1 MNQKIVYIARFIP
14 HYHVPLW
21 KELSK
26 KFRENDDTFYLLSV
40 KEPPKEGRTGVD
52 GKIIDNHYFYE
63 KDIEQYIGSFCLYW
77 QMGVLSILEEI
88 KPDKIIM
95 PGHVG
100 NATSWRICQKYDK
113 VLTWQCGYE
122 YHSAKI
128 KDFLQKKYLNSFIHH
143 LAYHTYA
150 KNFTMR
156 YGIPEKNITV
166 MHNTIDQGQ
175 LKLAPIEES
184 REFLKNN
191 YDISLDAKVL
201 LYVGTILKEKKL
213 DVLVDMIDYLDDTFT
228 LIIVGDGPYK
238 KELEKKESKNLVF
251 TGNQLEDKH
260 HFFISADI
268 FFMPGTGGLALNE
281 AMFYGNI
288 LFSALG
294 DGSAEDLVIEDFNG
308 KRIDNLD
315 AKALAKAVKEI
326 YENDKIKVFKENAI
340 QLKDK
345 FSFKEFTNTIVN
357 TVSNI

>member
-1 MNQKIVYIARFIP
+1 VNQKIVYIARFIP

-26 KFRENDDTFYLLSV
+26 KFKEKNDTFYLLSV
-40 KEPPKEGRTGVD
+40 QEPPKEGRTGVD

-77 QMGVLSILEEI
+77 QKGVLSILEEI

-100 NATSWRICQKYDK
+100 NATSWRVCKKYDK

-128 KDFLQKKYLNSFIHH
+128 KDFLQKKYLNSFVHH

-156 YGIPEKNITV
+156 YGIAEEDITV
-166 MHNTIDQGQ
+166 MHNTIDQSQ
-175 LKLAPIEES
+175 LKIAPIEES
-184 REFLKNN
+184 RLFLKNN
-191 YDISLDAKVL
+191 YDVSLDAKVL

-213 DVLVDMIDYLDDTFT
+213 DILVDMMEYLDDTFK

-238 KELEKKESKNLVF
+238 NELEKKENKNIVF
-251 TGNQLEDKH
+251 TGNQLIDKH

-281 AMFYGNI
+281 AMFYGNV

-294 DGSAEDLVIEDFNG
+294 DGSAEDLLIEDFNG
-308 KRIDNLD
+308 VRIDGFD
-315 AKALAKAVKEI
+315 AKRLTDSVNTI
-326 YENDKIKVFKENAI
+326 YVNDKIKEFKNNASS
-340 QLKDK
+340 LKDR
-345 FSFKEFTNTIVN
+345 FSFEEFTRTIVD
-357 TVSNI
+357 TVTRL